1 MYQKYVSSYKTKDPL
16 ILLSGGETTVKI
28 VGNGK
33 GGRNQEFALY
43 VCLFMKKLMPKKLLG
58 PKKFWSEK
66 IWVQSP
72 SGLKL

>member
-1 MYQKYVSSYKTKDPL
+1 MQILEKNIEGDVKEIAFDLVKYVSTYKTKNPL

-43 VCLFMKKLMPKKLLG
+43 VCLFMK
-58 PKKFWSEK
+58 S
-66 IWVQSP
+66 
-72 SGLKL
+72 